1 MSSHRRRRCEVPG
14 GHLCPVLTSFPGK
27 LKKLRHRWKR
37 KSGGASRRKKGEPR
51 GGSARRKPR
60 EQGSQ
65 TAHRT
70 DKGAEAMTPT
80 GAQSPGAGPPTTE
93 QRAEPGGRAAK
104 RTRGG
109 GSSQAGQRSRG
120 PNDTLRPPG
129 AARPRAQ
136 GARSGEKGRRPRG
149 PTARRRHSASARA
162 TRPPWAGRP
171 SAAARGRKLGRG
183 IDAARAQ
190 RRLAPMRQRST
201 GTAVSCQQLPGG
213 FPVGRSHSGCGRAP
227 AAC

>member
-70 DKGAEAMTPT
+70 DKGAEAMTPN
-80 GAQSPGAGPPTTE
+80 GSPKPRGRATDNRAEGRTRGKGSEANPRGRKQPGRTTE
-93 QRAEPGGRAAK
+93 QRPE
-104 RTRGG
+104 
-109 GSSQAGQRSRG
+109 
-120 PNDTLRPPG
+120 RPAPAPG

-136 GARSGEKGRRPRG
+136 GARSGEKGRPR
-149 PTARRRHSASARA
+149 R
-162 TRPPWAGRP
+162 GRP
-171 SAAARGRKLGRG
+171 GGGTVQAQGRPDRLGRG
-183 IDAARAQ
+183 GQAQ
-190 RRLAPMRQRST
+190 PL
-201 GTAVSCQQLPGG
+201 GPG
-213 FPVGRSHSGCGRAP
+213 S
-227 AAC
+227 

>member
-70 DKGAEAMTPT
+70 DKGAEAMTPN
-80 GAQSPGAGPPTTE
+80 GSPKPRGRATDNRAEGRTRGKGSEANPRGRKQPGRTTE
-93 QRAEPGGRAAK
+93 QRPERHAPAPGSRPPKGPRGPQWRKRPAAQGADGQAAAQCKRKGDPTALGGAAK
-104 RTRGG
+104 R
-109 GSSQAGQRSRG
+109 SRSR
-120 PNDTLRPPG
+120 PE
-129 AARPRAQ
+129 ARPRY
-136 GARSGEKGRRPRG
+136 
-149 PTARRRHSASARA
+149 
-162 TRPPWAGRP
+162 
-171 SAAARGRKLGRG
+171 
-183 IDAARAQ
+183 
-190 RRLAPMRQRST
+190 
-201 GTAVSCQQLPGG
+201 
-213 FPVGRSHSGCGRAP
+213 
-227 AAC
+227 